1 MTENRLD
8 ILEAASK
15 ADRSPNRLQASP
27 VVISNGRS
35 IRLAAA
41 GVHGNGRFFANSSS
55 LCLRWEVTECEG
67 LAYLDQAKD
76 AEMLDQSSWERFLV
90 LQNSTGLVSTVHML
104 NFPTGPTNCFELFL
118 NINYM
123 LVIILH

>member
-1 MTENRLD
+1 MWHLSIFDTSTENRLD

-15 ADRSPNRLQASP
+15 ADRSPNRLQVSP

-41 GVHGNGRFFANSSS
+41 GVHQNGRFFANSSS

-67 LAYLDQAKD
+67 LAYLDQDED
-76 AEMLDQSSWERFLV
+76 AEMLEQSSWERFLV
-90 LQNSTGLVSTVHML
+90 LQNSTGMVSMACSPHQL
-104 NFPTGPTNCFELFL
+104 L
-118 NINYM
+118 
-123 LVIILH
+123 